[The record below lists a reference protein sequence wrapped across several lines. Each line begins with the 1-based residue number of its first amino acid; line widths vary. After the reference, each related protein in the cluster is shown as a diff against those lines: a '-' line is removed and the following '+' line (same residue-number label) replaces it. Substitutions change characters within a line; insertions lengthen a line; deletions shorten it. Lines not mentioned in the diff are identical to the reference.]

1 MSNIQTTAANGK
13 SRLSPSQQRFN
24 KLLAQIDKEKQRL
37 REWQDVTRQYRE
49 RCANEFS
56 TLVHQIDERQV
67 AIVFLLD
74 QAHADKRLSKR
85 QRAKLEDIVAEMTSE
100 LVEHFDDPE
109 LKRLYDEYNG
119 TEIDLEADAFDD
131 FDLEDIFGPQDAF
144 TGLGPGSGDSM
155 PEMDTDAKPAA
166 KRRKTARQTAR
177 EQVEEKLEHEATQ
190 AVREVYRALASALH
204 PDREQDGAERARK
217 NSLMQRVNAAY
228 AQRNLLALLELQLE
242 TEQIDQAAIN
252 AISEA
257 RLQGYNRVLA
267 QQHAE
272 LKQEVRDE
280 LFMLEMEYCLTPHAT
295 RSPAAALRALDAEAG
310 SLRDELAQAESDVAL
325 LQEIKGVKK
334 WLSQVEARPVDD
346 IFGDLDELLALADLY
361 GRKG

>member
-1 MSNIQTTAANGK
+1 MSNIQTASANGK
-13 SRLSPSQQRFN
+13 GRRSPSQQRFN
-24 KLLAQIDKEKQRL
+24 KLLAQIDKEKRRL
-37 REWQDVTRQYRE
+37 CEWQDVTRQYRE
-49 RCANEFS
+49 RCANEFA

-74 QAHADKRLSKR
+74 RAHADKRLSKR

-100 LVEHFDDPE
+100 LVEDFDDPE
-109 LKRLYDEYNG
+109 LKRLYGEYNG
-119 TEIDLEADAFDD
+119 TEFDHEADPFDD
-131 FDLEDIFGPQDAF
+131 FDLEDIFGPDVF
-144 TGLGPGSGDSM
+144 PDLEPGSDDGGP
-155 PEMDTDAKPAA
+155 PEMDADEKPAA
-166 KRRKTARQTAR
+166 KRRKTAKQMAR
-177 EQVEEKLEHEATQ
+177 EQAEAKLEHEATQ

-204 PDREQDGAERARK
+204 PDREQDSAERARK
-217 NSLMQRVNAAY
+217 NALMQRVNVAY

-252 AISEA
+252 AVSEA

-280 LFMLEMEYCLTPHAT
+280 LFMLQMECCLTPDET
-295 RSPAAALRALDAEAG
+295 RSPTAALRALEAEAE

-325 LQEIKGVKK
+325 LQDIKGVKK
-334 WLSQVEARPVDD
+334 WLSQVEPMPVDD
-346 IFGDLDELLALADLY
+346 IFGNLDEMLALAALY
-361 GRKG
+361 DRKG